1 MKIAVFNVK
10 FSENLGD
17 GILAQCLENAL
28 CRDGNMEVQTI
39 DLAGREGFGATSR
52 HRRSAVRALHVLPS
66 FARRLAVTQA
76 LRSKLRALGDEW
88 DRKISASDAVVL
100 GGGNL
105 FQDDDLNF
113 PLKIGTLLDRIC
125 RSGKPL
131 AIYGVGVSGAWSARA
146 HQLFQRVQETNLV
159 YLSVR
164 DRASRDHWLLHFPKG
179 QEPVVVPD
187 PGLLAR
193 DLLSAGADAGVKNSE
208 RRVGICITDPLIL
221 ARHSKRPP
229 RGVCFSTLGEYE
241 LLIRL
246 LVERGEHVC
255 LFCNGAREDQAFAER
270 IFSADRL
277 APSRAAGLLRLAE
290 RPGTPEELMD
300 VIRSNSV
307 VLAHRL
313 HACIAAYA
321 LGIPHVGLGWDQK
334 VESFFR
340 SVGRENFF
348 ADGPQSSPQRLCL
361 LLQEAAAN
369 GIDKASQSAGLA
381 AAAGAVRSLGDHL
394 LTWEGASAGAEER
407 HPASPGAPPMEEDGG
422 CLRTNSVRKQSG
434 DRLSKGFENGI
445 GSQIGPYRS
454 C

>member
-1 MKIAVFNVK
+1 MKIVVFNVK

-17 GILAQCLENAL
+17 GILAQCLEKAL
-28 CRDGNMEVQTI
+28 CRDGGIEVDTI
-39 DLAGREGFGATSR
+39 DLAGRVCFGATSP
-52 HRRSAVRALHVLPS
+52 HRRSAVRVLHVLPS

-88 DRKISASDAVVL
+88 DRKISAADAVVL

-131 AIYGVGVSGAWSARA
+131 AIYGVGVSGAWSPRA
-146 HQLFQRVQETNLV
+146 YQLFQRVEETRLV
-159 YLSVR
+159 YLAVR
-164 DRASRDHWLLHFPKG
+164 DRASRDNWRRHFPKG
-179 QEPVVVPD
+179 QAPVVVPD

-193 DLLSAGADAGVKNSE
+193 DLLSAGVGEGVNNVE
-208 RRVGICITDPLIL
+208 RGVGICVTDPLIL
-221 ARHSKRPP
+221 ARHSNRPP

-241 LLIRL
+241 LLVRL
-246 LVERGEHVC
+246 LVERGERVC

-270 IFSADRL
+270 IFFGDRL
-277 APSRAAGLLRLAE
+277 ASSRSTGLLRLAE

-307 VLAHRL
+307 MLAHRL

-340 SVGRENFF
+340 SVGREDFF
-348 ADGPQSSPQRLCL
+348 ADGPQFSPQRICL
-361 LLQEAAAN
+361 LLQEAAAS
-369 GIDKASQSAGLA
+369 GIDRARQEAGLA
-381 AAAGAVRSLGDHL
+381 DAAAGVRSLRNHL
-394 LTWEGASAGAEER
+394 LTWKKLTPEPMCSPLLGSRAETV
-407 HPASPGAPPMEEDGG
+407 
-422 CLRTNSVRKQSG
+422 L
-434 DRLSKGFENGI
+434 
-445 GSQIGPYRS
+445 GS
-454 C
+454 